1 MNDDSKQLRL
11 DTVHEEIIAYL
22 DGELDAEAVKRVEQQ
37 LTQNPHYRLRLQQL
51 ERVWKCLDFLPEEE
65 VNETFTTST
74 VELVTVEAEQDV
86 QQAVSTS
93 LRKRRTHW
101 IVGLGVL
108 FASTVTGFLLSS
120 LSGNSSNND
129 LLNDLQ
135 VIENV
140 DQYLHADSVEFLKQ
154 LHAENMFS
162 AGNEEAGHADSL

>member
-1 MNDDSKQLRL
+1 MNDDSKQRRL
-11 DTVHEEIIAYL
+11 DAVHEEIIAYL
-22 DGELDAEAVKRVEQQ
+22 DGELDAEAMKRVEQQ

-51 ERVWKCLDFLPEEE
+51 ERVWKCLDLLPEEE

-74 VELVTVEAEQDV
+74 VELVTVAAEQDV
-86 QQAVSTS
+86 QQVVRTS
-93 LRKRRTHW
+93 LSKRRTHW
-101 IVGLGVL
+101 LVGLGVL
-108 FASTVTGFLLSS
+108 FASTATGFLLCS

-140 DQYLHADSVEFLKQ
+140 DQYLHAGSVEFLEQ